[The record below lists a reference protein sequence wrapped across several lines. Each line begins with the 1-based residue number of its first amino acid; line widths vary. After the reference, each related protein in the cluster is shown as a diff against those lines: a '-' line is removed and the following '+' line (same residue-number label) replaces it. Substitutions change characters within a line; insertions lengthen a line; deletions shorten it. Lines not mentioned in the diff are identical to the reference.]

1 MKRRQRRPVLE
12 LNEMQAGSHGG
23 HVQNKR
29 KQPTNDYPGQNVPAN
44 SLANLLCH
52 YNSDSDTEDT
62 KKDVRKLDDQVNN
75 FLKEI
80 QLIAPKQLMSNEF
93 NNSAL
98 TANSN
103 TQLPHHV
110 NQQESMWRECID
122 ESSGY
127 PYYWHIETNQ
137 VTWEMPEE
145 LRYMKNNMKPSS
157 VVNPHSIQDPH
168 WVDFSS
174 AGCNYT
180 SDRSLS
186 SVSSPFK
193 LPGKSKKNFLDQSH
207 ENIPEGMI
215 PREVVARNRNRYNI
229 TNETAKK
236 QEPPVDQ
243 DVTSMS
249 DTMDNESDDGKIE
262 MITSY
267 GSEESDSDTADES
280 HSKNEAPAVSAAEST
295 NPNSTNKSKTE
306 GFPSSIPTR
315 HSQMLKTS
323 QNLDQDSKDS
333 MENPKAETLL
343 DPKPSEEKEVKYL
356 KSQVRLQESEES
368 SDRLCSDSRTVNESK
383 LIVMNE
389 NSKSNLSSDL
399 DFRVSLVPGYDEDSD
414 VEDEPEVKQER
425 KALFPI
431 PQTEDTMESLSSKVH
446 CVPDTSDSDVNI
458 ERRNVP
464 ELDSE
469 VILEK
474 AESGEESISKSEDD
488 GQRAN
493 KFLDN
498 LHGRSK
504 FFQRK
509 KRIAFDVPS
518 AKKKITDAGEVAKPE
533 AEPQQEESSTC
544 DSVEHHDE
552 GCRVAQEEQS
562 NVITEDKGEDVP
574 SLSVEP
580 KDIDE
585 EAVTPSESTGD
596 SKEEEAEVTLLSQII
611 LEKLKFLSEG
621 KPTVSPV
628 QMMSIQLQTLFV
640 AWEGGY
646 LEKSYLRRWLTD
658 TSHELERLEQDA
670 APPGWLCQWDRSH
683 KRYYYQNTATG
694 VTQWTYP
701 DTGIAGG
708 AEEMEI
714 CSTPPPMEQESRI
727 LPATEEDGLKPKP
740 KKLQEVGDP
749 EDVTA
754 PRNSDGEAP
763 PPPQI
768 SNPSPPPPPR
778 LYANDM
784 KKDKRK
790 RDKGCDAADS
800 KKQRLEDGTVIA
812 EVNNLENH
820 SIASHSA
827 VSLSPQTTTLAS
839 IAGVASVTNVSNVEP
854 LPPGV
859 DLTEAPYELP
869 ATALKRIIYGAVQPQ
884 GGALY
889 DATAR
894 DPTVPILS
902 HPAAIVQEHYLQ
914 YPAYQHLHSPA
925 ALVLPHKHGVQPAIQ
940 LIPDYTPI
948 YTNHKVI
955 EKPPMK
961 TAKESLVSAL
971 DSFYSDIARIENSR
985 TEIVPQRPDTSVA
998 EAAALPVEET
1008 KVDMELETLPVEA
1021 TLKEKKKKK
1030 ARVGIS
1036 KKHKE
1041 VSSMVAKW
1049 QKVQQNFE
1057 NT

>member
-12 LNEMQAGSHGG
+12 LNQSQSGAHGEHG
-23 HVQNKR
+23 QNKR
-29 KQPTNDYPGQNVPAN
+29 RQVSGDYPGQNVPAN

-52 YNSDSDTEDT
+52 YNSDSDTEES
-62 KKDVRKLDDQVNN
+62 KKDVCKLDDQVNN

-80 QLIAPKQLMSNEF
+80 QLIAPKQPIPNESS
-93 NNSAL
+93 NSAL

-103 TQLPHHV
+103 TSANV
-110 NQQESMWRECID
+110 NHPGLMWRECLD

-127 PYYWHIETNQ
+127 PYYWHIETNE

-145 LRYMKNNMKPSS
+145 LQYLKNNAKTSS
-157 VVNPHSIQDPH
+157 AGKPHSAQESH

-174 AGCNYT
+174 VAYQ
-180 SDRSLS
+180 
-186 SVSSPFK
+186 
-193 LPGKSKKNFLDQSH
+193 QSQ

-215 PREVVARNRNRYNI
+215 PREVVARNRNRYI
-229 TNETAKK
+229 CNETAKK
-236 QEPPVDQ
+236 QEPQADQ
-243 DVTSMS
+243 DTANTS
-249 DTMDNESDDGKIE
+249 DTMDNDSDDGKIE

-267 GSEESDSDTADES
+267 GSDESDSDTADEN
-280 HSKNEAPAVSAAEST
+280 HSKGEAVSVTEATST
-295 NPNSTNKSKTE
+295 SSVAKSKSVE
-306 GFPSSIPTR
+306 AFPSSAPAMQPQLPT
-315 HSQMLKTS
+315 TS
-323 QNLDQDSKDS
+323 QNLDEECDSKSTVEDPEVSDS
-333 MENPKAETLL
+333 KST
-343 DPKPSEEKEVKYL
+343 EEKEAKYL
-356 KSQVRLQESEES
+356 KSQPLPESEECGDKGG
-368 SDRLCSDSRTVNESK
+368 SDNRTVKEPKVAVAKKS
-383 LIVMNE
+383 
-389 NSKSNLSSDL
+389 NSKHIPNCDL

-414 VEDEPEVKQER
+414 VDEELEVKQEK

-431 PQTEDTMESLSSKVH
+431 PQTEDTVEIVPLRTMQSKHPALDNSRVTDSS
-446 CVPDTSDSDVNI
+446 DTDVNA
-458 ERRNVP
+458 ERKN
-464 ELDSE
+464 EQENEGTSE
-469 VILEK
+469 S
-474 AESGEESISKSEDD
+474 AECGEEPAAKAEDD
-488 GQRAN
+488 GQRTN

-518 AKKKITDAGEVAKPE
+518 TKAKVSDDSEASKIEPEAPQEDAKSCDNAERDGESCQEEATAVIQKEGAENSGNAKEESENTEEETQTASETPESKEDEGEV
-533 AEPQQEESSTC
+533 
-544 DSVEHHDE
+544 
-552 GCRVAQEEQS
+552 
-562 NVITEDKGEDVP
+562 N
-574 SLSVEP
+574 
-580 KDIDE
+580 
-585 EAVTPSESTGD
+585 
-596 SKEEEAEVTLLSQII
+596 LLSQII

-621 KPTVSPV
+621 KPSVSPV
-628 QMMSIQLQTLFV
+628 QMMLIQLQTLCV

-658 TSHELERLEQDA
+658 TSHELERLEQEA
-670 APPGWLCQWDRSH
+670 TPPGWLCQWDRSH

-694 VTQWTYP
+694 ITQWTYP

-714 CSTPPPMEQESRI
+714 CSTPPPTEQEEMI
-727 LPATEEDGLKPKP
+727 AQAAEEEGLKSKP
-740 KKLQEVGDP
+740 KKPQEGGEMN
-749 EDVTA
+749 EDATVA
-754 PRNSDGEAP
+754 RNTEVEAP

-778 LYANDM
+778 IYAEDL

-790 RDKGCDAADS
+790 RETGSDKLE
-800 KKQRLEDGTVIA
+800 KRQRLGEDGTVIA
-812 EVNNLENH
+812 EVNQIENPSVPPH
-820 SIASHSA
+820 SST
-827 VSLSPQTTTLAS
+827 SLSPQPTLAN
-839 IAGVASVTNVSNVEP
+839 VTNVEP

-869 ATALKRIIYGAVQPQ
+869 ATALKRIIYSAVQPQ

-889 DATAR
+889 TASAR

-914 YPAYQHLHSPA
+914 YPAYHQHLHAPA
-925 ALVLPHKHGVQPAIQ
+925 ALVLPHKHSVQPAIQ

-955 EKPPMK
+955 EKPPVK

-971 DSFYSDIARIENSR
+971 DSFYSDIARIENSGP
-985 TEIVPQRPDTSVA
+985 EKVPQRPDPAIIEPPS
-998 EAAALPVEET
+998 LPPEEPKVEVEQEPPP
-1008 KVDMELETLPVEA
+1008 VDMTV
-1021 TLKEKKKKK
+1021 KEKKRRK

-1049 QKVQQNFE
+1049 QKVQQHFE

>member
-12 LNEMQAGSHGG
+12 LNQSQAGPHGD

-29 KQPTNDYPGQNVPAN
+29 KQPPHDYHGPNVPGN
-44 SLANLLCH
+44 PLANLLCH

-62 KKDVRKLDDQVNN
+62 KKDVCKLDDQVNN

-80 QLIAPKQLMSNEF
+80 QLIAPKQPMANEF
-93 NNSAL
+93 AN
-98 TANSN
+98 TVINSN
-103 TQLPHHV
+103 AQLPHHIS
-110 NQQESMWRECID
+110 QQASMWRECID

-127 PYYWHIETNQ
+127 PYYWHIETNE

-145 LRYMKNNMKPSS
+145 LRYMKNNVNKASPAMKPHS
-157 VVNPHSIQDPH
+157 VQDSH
-168 WVDFSS
+168 WVDFS
-174 AGCNYT
+174 AVACNYPT
-180 SDRSLS
+180 NLADSRVRMNLPSNSKPMSL
-186 SVSSPFK
+186 
-193 LPGKSKKNFLDQSH
+193 LDQSH

-215 PREVVARNRNRYNI
+215 PREVVARNRNRYI
-229 TNETAKK
+229 HNETAKK
-236 QEPPVDQ
+236 QEPPADQ
-243 DVTSMS
+243 DVANTS

-267 GSEESDSDTADES
+267 GSEESDSDTADEG
-280 HSKNEAPAVSAAEST
+280 
-295 NPNSTNKSKTE
+295 KSKDEAATGSE
-306 GFPSSIPTR
+306 VESLNAISTVASKVEVFPSTTTVKHPQLLKV
-315 HSQMLKTS
+315 SQT
-323 QNLDQDSKDS
+323 LDHDSRDS
-333 MENPKAETLL
+333 SDNPKADGL
-343 DPKPSEEKEVKYL
+343 DTKTVEEKDAKYL
-356 KSQVRLQESEES
+356 KNQVKESDECVERL
-368 SDRLCSDSRTVNESK
+368 SDSRPVRDVKAGVADAVN
-383 LIVMNE
+383 
-389 NSKSNLSSDL
+389 KSNPGTDF

-414 VEDEPEVKQER
+414 PEEEPEVRQER

-431 PQTEDTMESLSSKVH
+431 PQTEESTDSTTSKSH
-446 CVPDTSDSDVNI
+446 RIPESNDSDGNGD
-458 ERRNVP
+458 RRNVQD
-464 ELDSE
+464 LDNEVSE
-469 VILEK
+469 K
-474 AESGEESISKSEDD
+474 GDSGEESISKPEDD

-518 AKKKITDAGEVAKPE
+518 TKKKPVDEVKPEPEIQQEETSTSDSIERTDEARSEHQEDTATVTSEDKTENAVDPVSESGKVEEETAVPTETPVDTKENEGEVA
-533 AEPQQEESSTC
+533 
-544 DSVEHHDE
+544 
-552 GCRVAQEEQS
+552 
-562 NVITEDKGEDVP
+562 
-574 SLSVEP
+574 
-580 KDIDE
+580 
-585 EAVTPSESTGD
+585 
-596 SKEEEAEVTLLSQII
+596 LLSQII

-694 VTQWTYP
+694 VTQWIYP

-714 CSTPPPMEQESRI
+714 CSTPPPMEQDEMI
-727 LPATEEDGLKPKP
+727 ATAEEEGLKSKP
-740 KKLQEVGDP
+740 KKQQEDNGASD
-749 EDVTA
+749 DA
-754 PRNSDGEAP
+754 GSRNSEVEAP

-778 LYANDM
+778 IYGNDL

-790 RDKGCDAADS
+790 RDKGNDILDS
-800 KKQRLEDGTVIA
+800 KKQRKEGAAIA
-812 EVNNLENH
+812 EVNHLETTV
-820 SIASHSA
+820 IPSHSA
-827 VSLSPQTTTLAS
+827 TALSPQTTALTN
-839 IAGVASVTNVSNVEP
+839 IANVTNVEP

-869 ATALKRIIYGAVQPQ
+869 ALKRIIYGAVQTQ
-884 GGALY
+884 GSALY
-889 DATAR
+889 DAAAR
-894 DPTVPILS
+894 DPTVPILG

-925 ALVLPHKHGVQPAIQ
+925 ALVLPHKHGVQPTIQ
-940 LIPDYTPI
+940 IIPDYTPI

-955 EKPPMK
+955 EKPPIK

-985 TEIVPQRPDTSVA
+985 PEKAPQRQDTMTTESS
-998 EAAALPVEET
+998 LPVEEA
-1008 KVDMELETLPVEA
+1008 KVDMDLEALHSEA
-1021 TLKEKKKKK
+1021 SMKEKKKKK
-1030 ARVGIS
+1030 ARIGIS

>member
-12 LNEMQAGSHGG
+12 LNQSQAGSHGD

-29 KQPTNDYPGQNVPAN
+29 KQAALDYHGQNVPGN
-44 SLANLLCH
+44 PLANLLCH
-52 YNSDSDTEDT
+52 YNSDSDTEDA
-62 KKDVRKLDDQVNN
+62 KKDVCKLDDQVNN

-80 QLIAPKQLMSNEF
+80 QLIAPKQPIANEF
-93 NNSAL
+93 GNNVL
-98 TANSN
+98 NSN
-103 TQLPHHV
+103 AQLPQHI
-110 NQQESMWRECID
+110 NQQTSMWRECID

-127 PYYWHIETNQ
+127 PYYWHIETNE

-145 LRYMKNNMKPSS
+145 LRYTKNNAKANSVMKP
-157 VVNPHSIQDPH
+157 HSMQDPH

-174 AGCNYT
+174 VAY
-180 SDRSLS
+180 
-186 SVSSPFK
+186 
-193 LPGKSKKNFLDQSH
+193 QSH

-215 PREVVARNRNRYNI
+215 PREVVARNRNRYI
-229 TNETAKK
+229 RNETTKK
-236 QEPPVDQ
+236 QEPLADQ
-243 DVTSMS
+243 DVTNTS

-262 MITSY
+262 MITSF
-267 GSEESDSDTADES
+267 GSEESDSDTADEGQ
-280 HSKNEAPAVSAAEST
+280 SKDKASAGSAVESVNVNLT
-295 NPNSTNKSKTE
+295 TKSKVE
-306 GFPSSIPTR
+306 LFSSSMPVKHPPILKGPS
-315 HSQMLKTS
+315 
-323 QNLDQDSKDS
+323 DQDSRDS
-333 MENPKAETLL
+333 SDNPKTEVL
-343 DPKPSEEKEVKYL
+343 DTKIVEEKDVKYS
-356 KSQVRLQESEES
+356 KDMKYSKNQVKEPEEFIE
-368 SDRLCSDSRTVNESK
+368 RPVRECKAAANEVSGK
-383 LIVMNE
+383 GNT
-389 NSKSNLSSDL
+389 DF
-399 DFRVSLVPGYDEDSD
+399 DFRVSLVPGYDEDS
-414 VEDEPEVKQER
+414 EPEEELEVRQER

-431 PQTEDTMESLSSKVH
+431 PQTEESADNSLKVH
-446 CVPDTSDSDVNI
+446 RIPESNDGDGND
-458 ERRNVP
+458 RRNVQ
-464 ELDSE
+464 ELDNEVVSE
-469 VILEK
+469 K
-474 AESGEESISKSEDD
+474 TDSSEESVSRCDDD
-488 GQRAN
+488 GQKTN

-518 AKKKITDAGEVAKPE
+518 TKKKPVDKEETKPE
-533 AEPQQEESSTC
+533 PEVQQEEIAPDSSERT
-544 DSVEHHDE
+544 DESRSEHQD
-552 GCRVAQEEQS
+552 EQS
-562 NVITEDKGEDVP
+562 TAIAEDKAEDAVDTVAE
-574 SLSVEP
+574 SGKTE
-580 KDIDE
+580 E
-585 EAVTPSESTGD
+585 EAVTAAEVPAD
-596 SKEEEAEVTLLSQII
+596 SKEDEGEVALLSQII

-694 VTQWTYP
+694 VTQWIYP

-714 CSTPPPMEQESRI
+714 CSTPPPMEQDEMI
-727 LPATEEDGLKPKP
+727 ATAVEEEGLKSKP
-740 KKLQEVGDP
+740 KKQP
-749 EDVTA
+749 EDNDTSEDA
-754 PRNSDGEAP
+754 ASRNPDVEAP

-778 LYANDM
+778 IYGNDM

-790 RDKGCDAADS
+790 RDKGSDTLDS
-800 KKQRLEDGTVIA
+800 KKQRIGKEGIV
-812 EVNNLENH
+812 EVNHLENTAM
-820 SIASHSA
+820 SSHSA
-827 VSLSPQTTTLAS
+827 TSLSPQANSLTN
-839 IAGVASVTNVSNVEP
+839 IANVTNVEP

-869 ATALKRIIYGAVQPQ
+869 ATALKRIIYSAVQPQ
-884 GGALY
+884 GSALY
-889 DATAR
+889 DAAVR

-914 YPAYQHLHSPA
+914 YPAYQHLHSSA
-925 ALVLPHKHGVQPAIQ
+925 AIVLPHKHGVQPTIQ
-940 LIPDYTPI
+940 IIPDYTPI

-955 EKPPMK
+955 EKPPIK

-971 DSFYSDIARIENSR
+971 DSFYNDIARIENSR
-985 TEIVPQRPDTSVA
+985 PEKAPQRQDTVTTESS
-998 EAAALPVEET
+998 LPVEEA
-1008 KVDMELETLPVEA
+1008 KVDMELEALHAEA
-1021 TLKEKKKKK
+1021 SMKEKKRKK

>member
-12 LNEMQAGSHGG
+12 LNQTQAGSHGD

-29 KQPTNDYPGQNVPAN
+29 KQTNLEYPGQNVPGN
-44 SLANLLCH
+44 PLANLLCH
-52 YNSDSDTEDT
+52 YNSDSDTEDP
-62 KKDVRKLDDQVNN
+62 KKDVCKLDDQVNN

-80 QLIAPKQLMSNEF
+80 QLIAPKQPIANEF
-93 NNSAL
+93 NNAAL
-98 TANSN
+98 TTNSN
-103 TQLPHHV
+103 TQLSHHT
-110 NQQESMWRECID
+110 NQQASMWRECLD

-127 PYYWHIETNQ
+127 PYYWHIETNE

-145 LRYMKNNMKPSS
+145 LRYMKNNVKTSSVMKP
-157 VVNPHSIQDPH
+157 HSMQDSH

-174 AGCNYT
+174 VAY
-180 SDRSLS
+180 
-186 SVSSPFK
+186 
-193 LPGKSKKNFLDQSH
+193 QSH

-215 PREVVARNRNRYNI
+215 PREVVARNRNRYI
-229 TNETAKK
+229 RNETAKK
-236 QEPPVDQ
+236 QEPPTDQ
-243 DVTSMS
+243 DTTNTS

-267 GSEESDSDTADES
+267 GSEESDSDSADEN
-280 HSKNEAPAVSAAEST
+280 HSKSEAPPTSTSESVST
-295 NPNSTNKSKTE
+295 NSTTKPKDI
-306 GFPSSIPTR
+306 FSSSTSTR
-315 HSQMLKTS
+315 HPQMLKAS
-323 QNLDQDSKDS
+323 QNLDQDTEEPVENSRTEVLDSK
-333 MENPKAETLL
+333 LV
-343 DPKPSEEKEVKYL
+343 EEKDAKYS
-356 KSQVRLQESEES
+356 KNQVQEPQECIE
-368 SDRLCSDSRTVNESK
+368 RVATDSRTVRDCKTAVANDGS
-383 LIVMNE
+383 
-389 NSKSNLSSDL
+389 SKSNPGSDF

-414 VEDEPEVKQER
+414 PEEEPEVRQER

-431 PQTEDTMESLSSKVH
+431 PQTENTMEGSSLKVH
-446 CVPDTSDSDVNI
+446 RVPDNGDSSVVNS
-458 ERRNVP
+458 EKRNVQ
-464 ELDSE
+464 ELENEVTSE
-469 VILEK
+469 K
-474 AESGEESISKSEDD
+474 TESGEEVSSKPEDD
-488 GQRAN
+488 GQKAN

-509 KRIAFDVPS
+509 KRIAFEVPS
-518 AKKKITDAGEVAKPE
+518 TKKKPVDKDETVKPE
-533 AEPQQEESSTC
+533 IDAQQEETNTS
-544 DSVEHHDE
+544 DSVDRTDE
-552 GCRVAQEEQS
+552 VHADPQEEQTT
-562 NVITEDKGEDVP
+562 VITEDKPEDVADHITEP
-574 SLSVEP
+574 SKLE
-580 KDIDE
+580 E
-585 EAVTPSESTGD
+585 EATTPSETTGD
-596 SKEEEAEVTLLSQII
+596 SKEDEGEVALLSQII

-640 AWEGGY
+640 AWEGGC

-694 VTQWTYP
+694 VTQWIYP

-714 CSTPPPMEQESRI
+714 CSTPPPMEQEEMI
-727 LPATEEDGLKPKP
+727 ATAEEEGLKSKP
-740 KKLQEVGDP
+740 KKPQEGSDTSQ
-749 EDVTA
+749 DVTIS
-754 PRNSDGEAP
+754 RNPDVEAP

-778 LYANDM
+778 IYGNDM

-790 RDKGCDAADS
+790 RDKGSDALDS
-800 KKQRLEDGTVIA
+800 KKQRVGEEGTVIT
-812 EVNNLENH
+812 EVSQLENPAI
-820 SIASHSA
+820 SSLSNPAT
-827 VSLSPQTTTLAS
+827 SLSPQATTLAN
-839 IAGVASVTNVSNVEP
+839 IANVANVTSVTNVEP

-869 ATALKRIIYGAVQPQ
+869 ATALKRIIYSAVQPQ
-884 GGALY
+884 GTALY

-894 DPTVPILS
+894 DPAVPILS

-940 LIPDYTPI
+940 IIPDYTPI

-955 EKPPMK
+955 EKPPIK

-971 DSFYSDIARIENSR
+971 DSFYNDIARIENSR
-985 TEIVPQRPDTSVA
+985 TEKVPQRQDIVTTESS
-998 EAAALPVEET
+998 LPVEEA
-1008 KVDMELETLPVEA
+1008 KVDMELETLHVDA
-1021 TLKEKKKKK
+1021 AMKEKKKKK
-1030 ARVGIS
+1030 ARIGIS

>member
-12 LNEMQAGSHGG
+12 LNQSQAGSHGD

-29 KQPTNDYPGQNVPAN
+29 KQAPLDYHGPNVPGN
-44 SLANLLCH
+44 PLANLLCH

-62 KKDVRKLDDQVNN
+62 KKDVCKLDDQVNN

-80 QLIAPKQLMSNEF
+80 QLIAPKQPIANEF
-93 NNSAL
+93 GNAVI
-98 TANSN
+98 NSN
-103 TQLPHHV
+103 AQLPHHIS
-110 NQQESMWRECID
+110 QQASMWRECID

-127 PYYWHIETNQ
+127 PYYWHIETNE

-145 LRYMKNNMKPSS
+145 LRYMKNNIKASPAMKP
-157 VVNPHSIQDPH
+157 HSMQDSH
-168 WVDFSS
+168 WVDFS
-174 AGCNYT
+174 AVAY
-180 SDRSLS
+180 
-186 SVSSPFK
+186 
-193 LPGKSKKNFLDQSH
+193 QSH

-215 PREVVARNRNRYNI
+215 PREVVARNRNRYI
-229 TNETAKK
+229 HNETAKK
-236 QEPPVDQ
+236 QEPPADQ
-243 DVTSMS
+243 DVANTS

-267 GSEESDSDTADES
+267 GSEESDSDTADEGQ
-280 HSKNEAPAVSAAEST
+280 SKDEPVTGSTAEPL
-295 NPNSTNKSKTE
+295 NPNLTATSKAEAFISTATVKHPQLLKA
-306 GFPSSIPTR
+306 
-315 HSQMLKTS
+315 SQA
-323 QNLDQDSKDS
+323 LDQDSRDS
-333 MENPKAETLL
+333 SDNPKSDGSDA
-343 DPKPSEEKEVKYL
+343 KSVEEKDAKYL
-356 KSQVRLQESEES
+356 KNQVKEPEECVERL
-368 SDRLCSDSRTVNESK
+368 SDGRPAKDLKAGVTDGVN
-383 LIVMNE
+383 
-389 NSKSNLSSDL
+389 KSNPGADF

-414 VEDEPEVKQER
+414 PEEEPEVRQER

-431 PQTEDTMESLSSKVH
+431 PQTEESTDSATSRSHRIPESNDT
-446 CVPDTSDSDVNI
+446 DGNGD
-458 ERRNVP
+458 RRNVQEP
-464 ELDSE
+464 DNEVSE
-469 VILEK
+469 K
-474 AESGEESISKSEDD
+474 GDSGEESVLKPEDD
-488 GQRAN
+488 GQKAN

-518 AKKKITDAGEVAKPE
+518 TKKKPADKDEAKPEPEIQQEETSTSDSAERTDETRSEHQEDAVNVTPEDKTEDAVDPAAESGKVEEETVAPIETTADAKEDEGEVA
-533 AEPQQEESSTC
+533 
-544 DSVEHHDE
+544 
-552 GCRVAQEEQS
+552 
-562 NVITEDKGEDVP
+562 
-574 SLSVEP
+574 
-580 KDIDE
+580 
-585 EAVTPSESTGD
+585 
-596 SKEEEAEVTLLSQII
+596 LLSQII

-646 LEKSYLRRWLTD
+646 LEKSYLRRWLTE

-694 VTQWTYP
+694 VTQWIYP

-714 CSTPPPMEQESRI
+714 CSTPPPMEQDEMI
-727 LPATEEDGLKPKP
+727 ATAAEEEGLKPKP
-740 KKLQEVGDP
+740 KKQP
-749 EDVTA
+749 EDNDA
-754 PRNSDGEAP
+754 ADDAGPRNSDVEAP

-778 LYANDM
+778 IYGNDM

-790 RDKGCDAADS
+790 RDKGSDTLDS
-800 KKQRLEDGTVIA
+800 KKQRKEGATIADVNHLETAVIP
-812 EVNNLENH
+812 
-820 SIASHSA
+820 SHSA
-827 VSLSPQTTTLAS
+827 TALSPQATALTN
-839 IAGVASVTNVSNVEP
+839 IASVTNVEP

-869 ATALKRIIYGAVQPQ
+869 ALKRIIYGAVQTQ
-884 GGALY
+884 GSALY
-889 DATAR
+889 DAAAR
-894 DPTVPILS
+894 DPTVPILG

-925 ALVLPHKHGVQPAIQ
+925 ALVLPHKHGVQPTIQ
-940 LIPDYTPI
+940 IIPDYTPI

-955 EKPPMK
+955 EKPPIK

-971 DSFYSDIARIENSR
+971 DSFYSDIARIESSR
-985 TEIVPQRPDTSVA
+985 PEKAPQRQDTVTTESS
-998 EAAALPVEET
+998 LPVEEA
-1008 KVDMELETLPVEA
+1008 KVDMDLEALHSEA
-1021 TLKEKKKKK
+1021 TMKEKKKKK
-1030 ARVGIS
+1030 ARIGIS